1 MSPKLFKRVSELVKP
16 ITDLMNTPMNKLPAK
31 VYFRTDNFIV
41 DEIYHREYSYHYNKI
56 NNPNG
61 NTLILA
67 IYYDMKLASKRGTMS
82 NELAYHDGRVD
93 DFKSDVKLKDVVIET
108 RIVKELSSVGQ
119 YRGVIQLAITFRNK
133 LKIWEMKSLKELLRF
148 MVKTKPQYITVPL
161 VTRIRKL
168 AGYYGYSANLYAE
181 SDEII
186 TYNARTGNIQQKI
199 LPEGGS
205 RAYIPELIACEANSL
220 MIIKATYNQFN
231 TAEGSQYNQTSIKV
245 TGSVVIPPST
255 MVNRTAIQGTSNVRE
270 YLKSE
275 KITDFYLSVFNLR
288 NITEVTKLKF
298 KGINVPFIYDNFR
311 FKEVHQVYIRQE
323 ISYIVPR
330 GSVCICY
337 FGEGRGCSYISKRFL
352 KVAIGP
358 GVNIQSII
366 DKMSYC
372 YLISA
377 MVIENGL
384 KVENIEIPSNNY
396 IVPDNK
402 MIVVY
407 LTTGEIKKYTPGEN
421 AGEVLDYITK
431 MNFKQYNHAGG
442 STRAWHNRPK
452 LGHAAPQGI
461 QRSIASA
468 VLIDL
473 SKKEGVKNV
482 F

>member
-1 MSPKLFKRVSELVKP
+1 
-16 ITDLMNTPMNKLPAK
+16 MNTPMNKLPAK
-31 VYFRTDNFIV
+31 VYFRTDNFV
-41 DEIYHREYSYHYNKI
+41 VNEMSYQEDMMMNHLSNQI
-56 NNPNG
+56 NAGG

-67 IYYDMKLASKRGTMS
+67 IYYDMELASKRGTMS

-93 DFKSDVKLKDVVIET
+93 DFKPDVKLKDVVIET
-108 RIVKELSSVGQ
+108 RIIKELLHMGK

-133 LKIWEMKSLKELLRF
+133 LKLWEMKSLKELLRF

-161 VTRIRKL
+161 ITRTSRIV
-168 AGYYGYSANLYAE
+168 GTYSSTQNIYERLYAL
-181 SDEII
+181 SDEVI

-199 LPEGGS
+199 LPDSGGS
-205 RAYIPELIACEANSL
+205 MSYIPEVIACEANAL
-220 MIIKATYNQFN
+220 IIVKATYNGYGYN
-231 TAEGSQYNQTSIKV
+231 YKSNQYNAFQTSTKV
-245 TGSVVIPPST
+245 TGSIVIPPST
-255 MVNRTAIQGTSNVRE
+255 MVKRTAIQGTSDVRE
-270 YLKSE
+270 YLKGE
-275 KITDFYLSVFNLR
+275 KITSFYLSVFNLA

-311 FKEVHQVYIRQE
+311 FTGVSQVYKRQE
-323 ISYIVPR
+323 INYIVPR

-337 FGEGRGCSYISKRFL
+337 FGEGRGHNYISKRFL
-352 KVAIGP
+352 KVVVAA

-366 DKMSYC
+366 DKMDYC

-384 KVENIEIPSNNY
+384 KVNNIEIPSNNY

-402 MIVVY
+402 MVVVY
-407 LTTGEIKKYTPGEN
+407 LTTGEIMKYTPGEN
-421 AGEVLDYITK
+421 AGEVLNYLTK
-431 MNFKQYNHAGG
+431 MNQRNYGG
-442 STRAWHNRPK
+442 TPKMWHNR
-452 LGHAAPQGI
+452 LQTAQGI
-461 QRSIASA
+461 QHSIVSA